1 MQNQQTRQSDEKQL
15 KQKGKLLNEKEFA
28 NLNDKCLDMIN
39 KLINIFTYRELA
51 ITDKQRR
58 KFSSLRNYAF
68 KFQTCLQ
75 ILCLI
80 RMGTQRRQVISGKLV
95 VISSRFILLKY
106 AYLGMAGFEI
116 EKAKKRNSDNSSSG
130 DDNADEEEEEEEVE
144 DPTEW
149 MAKLFPTREKT
160 VRKGCRAIP
169 IPDEI
174 FKLLEYFQKTI
185 REHLKP
191 KPEIES
197 LWISFKNGTVQQ
209 GYQMSIAI
217 KNQIAEFLP
226 GKQITPLDLRRSM
239 PTIIQKLKFAGNESN
254 TEALLAKFAKLVN
267 TSERMLQQHYIRYQD
282 LNAQAKLITTLN
294 TNLTNTENTIR
305 LLENTNQLMEINYRL
320 DTFMQDRNEDLQT
333 VFIMENR
340 NPEEHAEGSI
350 ELLPIPV
357 FGLELLGMTRTQQ
370 RGDMNAS
377 SAFED
382 YSSSL
387 NEIQI

>member
-1 MQNQQTRQSDEKQL
+1 
-15 KQKGKLLNEKEFA
+15 
-28 NLNDKCLDMIN
+28 
-39 KLINIFTYRELA
+39 
-51 ITDKQRR
+51 
-58 KFSSLRNYAF
+58 
-68 KFQTCLQ
+68 
-75 ILCLI
+75 
-80 RMGTQRRQVISGKLV
+80 
-95 VISSRFILLKY
+95 
-106 AYLGMAGFEI
+106 MAGFEI
-116 EKAKKRNSDNSSSG
+116 EKPKERNSDNNSSS
-130 DDNADEEEEEEEVE
+130 DDNEDEEEES

-169 IPDEI
+169 IPEEI

-191 KPEIES
+191 KPEVES

-282 LNAQAKLITTLN
+282 LNAQAELITTLN
-294 TNLTNTENTIR
+294 NNLTNTENTNR
-305 LLENTNQLMEINYRL
+305 LLENTNQLMEINNQIDSLRP
-320 DTFMQDRNEDLQT
+320 
-333 VFIMENR
+333 NR
-340 NPEEHAEGSI
+340 NGDMGAEVII
-350 ELLPIPV
+350 EQSNMEVDVEIIEPIPMPV
-357 FGLELLGMTRTQQ
+357 FGLELLGITRNQH
-370 RGDMNAS
+370 REDSRSDNS
-377 SAFED
+377 PIED
-382 YSSSL
+382 YSSAL